1 MLTWDDIEAARKR
14 LAGVAHRTPVLTS
27 RQFDEAAGAQVFF
40 KAENLQRGGAFKFR
54 GAYNKIKSETERG
67 PVEAV
72 VAFSSGNHG
81 QAVALV
87 SRLLGIRAT
96 IVMPKD
102 APQAKVDATRAYGAE
117 VILYDREAQSREDI
131 AEEIRRDRNAILV
144 PPYDDELIMAGA
156 ATGAVELLEDVP
168 DLDAIVVPT
177 SGGGLIAGWA
187 TAAARIRPQIAVY
200 GVEPENAADTKES
213 LQQGRRVEVAANPTI
228 ADGLRVTSPGK
239 LTFPIVQERVRDV
252 LLVSDD
258 ELVETMTWMLERM
271 KVLVEP
277 SGVAAAAAVHHRKA
291 DFAGQKVGVILSGGN
306 VDLETLVGFL
316 SAPAAR
322 SRA

>member
-1 MLTWDDIEAARKR
+1 MLTWDDIQAARNR

-27 RQFDEAAGAQVFF
+27 HQFDEAAGAQVFF

-54 GAYNKIKSETERG
+54 GAYNKIKSEIERG

-96 IVMPKD
+96 IVMPND

-131 AEEIRRDRNAILV
+131 AEEIRRDRNAVLV

-156 ATGAVELLEDVP
+156 ATGAVEMLEDVP

-187 TAAARIRPQIAVY
+187 IAAAHIRPQIAVY
-200 GVEPENAADTKES
+200 GVEPETAADTKAS
-213 LQQGRRVEVAANPTI
+213 LEQGRRVEVDANPTI

-252 LLVSDD
+252 LLVSDG

-277 SGVAAAAAVHHRKA
+277 SGVAAAAAVRHRRG
-291 DFAGQKVGVILSGGN
+291 DFRGQRVGVVLSGGN
-306 VDLETLVGFL
+306 VDLRKLAGYL
-316 SAPAAR
+316 SDGGR
-322 SRA
+322 

>member
-1 MLTWDDIEAARKR
+1 MLTWDDIQAARNR

-27 RQFDEAAGAQVFF
+27 HQFDEAAGAQVFF

-54 GAYNKIKSETERG
+54 GAYNKIKSEIERG

-96 IVMPKD
+96 IVMPND

-144 PPYDDELIMAGA
+144 PPFDDELIMAGA

-177 SGGGLIAGWA
+177 SGGGRIAGWA
-187 TAAARIRPQIAVY
+187 IAATHIRPRIAVY
-200 GVEPENAADTKES
+200 GVEPETAADTKE
-213 LQQGRRVEVAANPTI
+213 
-228 ADGLRVTSPGK
+228 
-239 LTFPIVQERVRDV
+239 
-252 LLVSDD
+252 
-258 ELVETMTWMLERM
+258 
-271 KVLVEP
+271 
-277 SGVAAAAAVHHRKA
+277 
-291 DFAGQKVGVILSGGN
+291 
-306 VDLETLVGFL
+306 
-316 SAPAAR
+316 
-322 SRA
+322 

>member
-1 MLTWDDIEAARKR
+1 MLTWDDIQAARDR
-14 LAGVAHRTPVLTS
+14 LAGVAHRTPVLSS

-131 AEEIRRDRNAILV
+131 AEEIRRDRNAVLV

-156 ATGAVELLEDVP
+156 ATGAVEMLEDVP

-187 TAAARIRPQIAVY
+187 IAAAHIRPQIAVY
-200 GVEPENAADTKES
+200 GVEPETAADTKAS
-213 LQQGRRVEVAANPTI
+213 LQQGRRVEVDANPTI

-252 LLVSDD
+252 LLVSDG

-277 SGVAAAAAVHHRKA
+277 SGVAAAAAVRHRRG
-291 DFAGQKVGVILSGGN
+291 DFRGQRVGVVLSGGN
-306 VDLETLVGFL
+306 VDLRKLAGYL
-316 SAPAAR
+316 SDGGR
-322 SRA
+322 

>member
-1 MLTWDDIEAARKR
+1 MLTWDDIQAARKR
-14 LAGVAHRTPVLTS
+14 LAGVAHRTPVLSS

-131 AEEIRRDRNAILV
+131 AEEIRRDRNAVLV

-156 ATGAVELLEDVP
+156 ATGAVEMLEDVP

-187 TAAARIRPQIAVY
+187 IAAARMRPQIAVY
-200 GVEPENAADTKES
+200 GVEPETAADTKAS

-252 LLVSDD
+252 LLVSDG

-277 SGVAAAAAVHHRKA
+277 SGVAGAAAVRHRKA
-291 DFAGQKVGVILSGGN
+291 DFRGRKVGVVLSGGN
-306 VDLETLVGFL
+306 VDL
-316 SAPAAR
+316 AR
-322 SRA
+322 LAEYVSNGRR

>member
-1 MLTWDDIEAARKR
+1 MLTWDDIQAARNR

-27 RQFDEAAGAQVFF
+27 HQFDEAAGAQVFF

-96 IVMPKD
+96 IVMPND

-144 PPYDDELIMAGA
+144 PPFDDELIMAGA

-168 DLDAIVVPT
+168 DLDAVVVPT

-187 TAAARIRPQIAVY
+187 IAVARMRPQIAVY
-200 GVEPENAADTKES
+200 GVEPETAADTKES

-277 SGVAAAAAVHHRKA
+277 SGVAGAAAVRHRKG
-291 DFAGQKVGVILSGGN
+291 DFRGKRVGVVLSGGN
-306 VDLETLVGFL
+306 VDLRKVAEYL
-316 SAPAAR
+316 SDGR
-322 SRA
+322 R

>member
-1 MLTWDDIEAARKR
+1 MLTWEDIQAARNR
-14 LAGVAHRTPVLTS
+14 LAGVAHRTPVLSS

-131 AEEIRRDRNAILV
+131 AEEIRRDRNAVLV

-156 ATGAVELLEDVP
+156 ATGAVEMLEDVP

-187 TAAARIRPQIAVY
+187 IAAAHIRPQIAVY
-200 GVEPENAADTKES
+200 GVEPETAADTKAS
-213 LQQGRRVEVAANPTI
+213 LQQGRRVEVDANPTI

-252 LLVSDD
+252 LLVSDG

-277 SGVAAAAAVHHRKA
+277 SGVAAAAAVRHRRG
-291 DFAGQKVGVILSGGN
+291 DFRGQRVGVVLSGGN
-306 VDLETLVGFL
+306 VDLRKLAGYL
-316 SAPAAR
+316 SDGGR
-322 SRA
+322 

>member
-1 MLTWDDIEAARKR
+1 MLTWDDIQAARKR
-14 LAGVAHRTPVLTS
+14 LAGVAHRTPVLSS

-54 GAYNKIKSETERG
+54 GAYNKIKSEIERG
-67 PVEAV
+67 PVGAV

-96 IVMPKD
+96 IVMPND

-144 PPYDDELIMAGA
+144 PPFDDELIMAGA

-168 DLDAIVVPT
+168 DLDAVVVPT

-187 TAAARIRPQIAVY
+187 IAVARMRPQIAVY
-200 GVEPENAADTKES
+200 GVEPETAADTKES

-277 SGVAAAAAVHHRKA
+277 SGVAGAAAVRHRKG
-291 DFAGQKVGVILSGGN
+291 DFRGQRVGVVLSGGN
-306 VDLETLVGFL
+306 VDLRKVAEYL
-316 SAPAAR
+316 SDGR
-322 SRA
+322 R